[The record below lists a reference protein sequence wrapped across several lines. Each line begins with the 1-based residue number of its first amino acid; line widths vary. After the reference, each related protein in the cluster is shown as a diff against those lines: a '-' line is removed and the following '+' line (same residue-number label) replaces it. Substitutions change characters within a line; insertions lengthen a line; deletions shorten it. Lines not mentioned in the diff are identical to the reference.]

1 MARSHL
7 RGPMSWYKFAAIVCA
22 SAATTI
28 ANAEAQQAP
37 AGAAPPTVVRD
48 PGDPRA
54 AVPPVEYRSAFSRYR
69 PNVEAEVGSWREKN
83 DEVRRI
89 GGWRVYGREAIVDSN
104 RHRETIG
111 RRQGSTGRHAQAHA
125 RASASGCEMTT
136 ARLSTDEPARRH
148 LRALAG
154 AAIAV
159 LLAGCASFSEDGR
172 FGPVAEAAKKHTGQE
187 AVWARTAGDLDS
199 IDRRVTELLTQPL
212 TADSAVQ
219 VALLN
224 NRGLQATYQELG
236 IAEAELV
243 QASRLPNPGFSFARL
258 KRGSEV
264 EYERTFSFDLGHLIA
279 LPFAAEMEGRRIE
292 AIQRGVAM
300 EMLQVASEARK
311 AYYNAIAAEQSVR
324 YMTDVKAAADAG
336 AELARRLAQAGN
348 INKLQQARE
357 HGFYSEAVLN
367 LARAQQMRTA
377 ARERLAR
384 ALGLWGSQLNYTL
397 PDRLPDL
404 PKEPADQPDIEQ
416 LAMAQRLDVQA
427 ARLQAESTAKHLGLS
442 KATRFINVLEVGYE
456 YNTSNEEPRQT
467 GWEVSVEIPLFDFG
481 SRADR
486 ARRGGLHAVGSPR
499 REGRGRRALRGPRVV

>member
-1 MARSHL
+1 MT
-7 RGPMSWYKFAAIVCA
+7 AAGHWIV
-22 SAATTI
+22 
-28 ANAEAQQAP
+28 
-37 AGAAPPTVVRD
+37 
-48 PGDPRA
+48 
-54 AVPPVEYRSAFSRYR
+54 
-69 PNVEAEVGSWREKN
+69 
-83 DEVRRI
+83 
-89 GGWRVYGREAIVDSN
+89 
-104 RHRETIG
+104 
-111 RRQGSTGRHAQAHA
+111 
-125 RASASGCEMTT
+125 
-136 ARLSTDEPARRH
+136 EPARR
-148 LRALAG
+148 RRSGLAG
-154 AAIAV
+154 AAVVV

-172 FGPVAEAAKKHTGQE
+172 FGPVADAAKKHTGQT
-187 AVWARTAGDLDS
+187 AAWARTAGDLDS
-199 IDRRVTELLTQPL
+199 IDQRVAELLAQPL

-264 EYERTFSFDLGHLIA
+264 EYDRTFSFDLGHLIA

-292 AIQRGVAM
+292 AIQRSVAM
-300 EMLQVASEARK
+300 EMLQTASEARK

-357 HGFYSEAVLN
+357 HGFYSEAALN
-367 LARAQQMRTA
+367 LARAQQTRTA

-384 ALGLWGSQLNYTL
+384 ALGLWGDQLKFTL

-442 KATRFINVLEVGYE
+442 KVTRFINVLEVGYE

-481 SRADR
+481 SSRIARAEAVYMQSVHRAAKVAVDARSEVREAYDRYRSAWDIARHYRDDVVPTAKRISDENLLRYNGMLIGVFDLLADARVQIGTVASSIEALRDFWVARADLDM
-486 ARRGGLHAVGSPR
+486 ALIGKPSLAPPAAGP
-499 REGRGRRALRGPRVV
+499 GRGAAGGAAPH